1 MATSEA
7 NVSYDMKNRLIQ
19 QQKQH
24 RIKTMFITEDDATT
38 TIIIIGVCG
47 VESPATVPTYIARSI
62 ASQR

>member
-1 MATSEA
+1 
-7 NVSYDMKNRLIQ
+7 MKNRLIQ